1 MPVHKE
7 REVILSEE
15 RSQSEDLSRPLIL
28 KEENLRQNTIALF
41 EELKRDP
48 EARESFIRNPVGQVS
63 ANIFQRDVSPQH
75 LSDANR
81 FLFSM
86 LANDKFRQWLDNY
99 PSETNGQKVTRE
111 QFSRDFAKALIEYG
125 DQNIFIS
132 MLKHASDGFGLPAFS
147 PVAQQLVIG
156 SEQNVVTETRTTG
169 TGLDTPAHI
178 SADAPTNVDVHTGS
192 IAFGYGWAVDPAFM
206 RSIVEQVIAHAK
218 DLASAG
224 QLADLSA
231 EL

>member
-147 PVAQQLVIG
+147 PVAQQLV
-156 SEQNVVTETRTTG
+156 TG
-169 TGLDTPAHI
+169 PDKSTATSPATPSTSDQTAH
-178 SADAPTNVDVHTGS
+178 SSSNANSV
-192 IAFGYGWAVDPAFM
+192 AFGYGWAVDPAFM